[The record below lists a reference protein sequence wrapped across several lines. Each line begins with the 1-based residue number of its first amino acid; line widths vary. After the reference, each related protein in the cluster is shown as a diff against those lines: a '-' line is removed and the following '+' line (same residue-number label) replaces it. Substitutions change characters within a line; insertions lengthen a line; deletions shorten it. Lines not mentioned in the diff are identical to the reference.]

1 MRAVPGVDV
10 TREHVQAWLDAYVD
24 AWRTYEAGA
33 IGELFSADASYAYHP
48 YDEPERGRE
57 AIVASWLQEPDEA
70 RSWEAGY
77 APLLVDGDRAVAAG
91 ETQYADGRRF
101 SNLFV
106 LRFDADGRCAEFV
119 EWFIEHPAE
128 A

>member
-1 MRAVPGVDV
+1 VQGVDV
-10 TREHVQAWLDAYVD
+10 TREQVQAWLLAYVD
-24 AWRTYEAGA
+24 AWRTYEASA

-57 AIVASWLQEPDEA
+57 AIVASWLAEPDEA
-70 RSWEAGY
+70 RSWEASY

-91 ETQYADGRRF
+91 ETLYTDGRRF

-106 LRFDADGRCAEFV
+106 LRFDAEGRCAEFV
-119 EWFIEHPAE
+119 EWFLEHPAV